1 MSEVTPATSNEI
13 VEMLQSIVLATS
25 QLLSPAERDRI
36 TPEESALALSI
47 LKTTADTTWKCA
59 EKEALDAM
67 TRNQEAKQR
76 AGDVVPLG
84 EQDQARVLEMIRAE
98 TEKVA
103 AETERLRME
112 TLKLK
117 AETEKEIA
125 QKEKLVVEVE
135 RVNAE
140 TAILRLR
147 IS

>member
-13 VEMLQSIVLATS
+13 VEMLRSIMLATS

-47 LKTTADTTWKCA
+47 LKTTADTTWRC
-59 EKEALDAM
+59 
-67 TRNQEAKQR
+67 
-76 AGDVVPLG
+76 
-84 EQDQARVLEMIRAE
+84 
-98 TEKVA
+98 